1 MSPSSSHRNQ
11 QDPVHI
17 QLRPQKTNY
26 SSHYVGVIL
35 HTRAV
40 RAEKEQAGKNY
51 FPIRNVPRQKAS
63 RHSLCLHRH
72 SVAALYFP
80 KVWCRCVCCMLTVFT
95 PIHKKCI
102 FPPSLKIRKV
112 KKERQKNIT
121 LTFKKKKKISRNSKP
136 FQISRIRTRHK
147 VWDRESD
154 AQPFSLAFCPLV

>member
-26 SSHYVGVIL
+26 SSRYVGVIL

-40 RAEKEQAGKNY
+40 RAEKEQAGRNY
-51 FPIRNVPRQKAS
+51 FPIRNVPRQKDS

-80 KVWCRCVCCMLTVFT
+80 KVWGRCACCMLTVFT

-147 VWDRESD
+147 GWDRESD
-154 AQPFSLAFCPLV
+154 AQPFSLVFCPPV